1 MHFIYAHATS
11 VIVWLGEEAD
21 DSSEVLH
28 GLDYVSRATK
38 AKISWTGDLN
48 MLIKRLSGPLQAFL
62 ARPWFERV
70 WASA

>member
-1 MHFIYAHATS
+1 MHFIYAYATS

-28 GLDYVSRATK
+28 DLDYVSRATK
-38 AKISWTGDLN
+38 ANIGWTENLD
-48 MLIKRLSGPLQAFL
+48 MLIKRLSEPLQAFL
-62 ARPWFERV
+62 TRPWFERV